1 MITFNPGNIKTLRF
15 ALPAAFIVSLI
26 FSSVDFLRILSY
38 LLATI
43 PLHELGHALVAWMG
57 GRWAIPLGAIVPTA
71 GMTLISNSRSMFFIV
86 IFFSLLVLG
95 IYYFY
100 TKQYR
105 FHLSILLLI
114 FALSCFLTFRID
126 EMRLASYISMAGILG
141 EIILSTFLIVCFY
154 YNLTN
159 RFRWDFWRFPALL
172 FGTIAFTN
180 TALQWY
186 RIKNNLQAMPMGSA
200 ISAEGARDMSGDLN
214 QLILAGWMPQQII
227 LIYWTFIKTSA
238 LIIVTYYITGIF
250 IERSHE

>member
-1 MITFNPGNIKTLRF
+1 MITFNPSNVNTLRF
-15 ALPAAFIVSLI
+15 ALPIAFIVSYL
-26 FSSVDFLRILSY
+26 FNTVDFLRILSY
-38 LLATI
+38 LLTTI
-43 PLHELGHALVAWMG
+43 PLHEMGHALVAWMG
-57 GRWAIPLGAIVPTA
+57 GRWALPLGAIVPTA
-71 GMTLISNSRSMFFIV
+71 GMTLVANSRSMVFIF
-86 IFFSLLVLG
+86 IFFSLLMAG

-100 TKQYR
+100 KKQYR
-105 FHLSILLLI
+105 FHLSMLLLI
-114 FALSCFLTFRID
+114 FTLSCFLTFAID
-126 EMRLASYISMAGILG
+126 ELRLAAYISMAGILG

-172 FGTIAFTN
+172 FGTTAFTN

-200 ISAEGARDMSGDLN
+200 ISAEGAKDISGDMN

-227 LIYWTFIKTSA
+227 LIYWAFIKTSA
-238 LIIVTYYITGIF
+238 LIILTYYIMGIL